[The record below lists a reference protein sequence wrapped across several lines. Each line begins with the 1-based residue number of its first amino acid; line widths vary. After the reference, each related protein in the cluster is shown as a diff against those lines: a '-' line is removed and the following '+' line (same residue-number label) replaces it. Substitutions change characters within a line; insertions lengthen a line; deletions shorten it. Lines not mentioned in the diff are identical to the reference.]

1 MVGHIYGYYDMR
13 KQHSHRTKLSTVHID
28 DDSKLIFI
36 SVHYVIPHL
45 KMFYGDTVHESATPP
60 SAPSKNFLDKTLG
73 GSFAVFWL
81 DTSKCYAYTCM
92 LSFASYVMYTTK

>member
-13 KQHSHRTKLSTVHID
+13 KQHSHRIKLSTVHID

-36 SVHYVIPHL
+36 SVRYVIPHL

-60 SAPSKNFLDKTLG
+60 SAPNKI
-73 GSFAVFWL
+73 FWIKPWVGVL
-81 DTSKCYAYTCM
+81 LYSGWIHLNAMHIHVC
-92 LSFASYVMYTTK
+92 